1 MARIGFQQGFD
12 DDALGGAIHFADVI
26 RVGFLGHSE
35 VVEVVGGTVNQISGT
50 TRGLHRDVEH
60 GVHISTTFLMS
71 WGNPARI
78 LVGIAF

>member
-1 MARIGFQQGFD
+1 M
-12 DDALGGAIHFADVI
+12 
-26 RVGFLGHSE
+26 
-35 VVEVVGGTVNQISGT
+35 VEVVGGAVNQLAGANS
-50 TRGLHRDVEH
+50 GLHRDVEH